1 MKRDFQLINQI
12 HIYNFENKWFFKF
25 QKAKLFEWS
34 PYLGFNLNKKKI
46 LFYYKK
52 IAKFDYCCWKEING
66 CLGSGSMKEIRLLE
80 AKGYGWRR
88 LCFMVLGGSVVEE
101 KKATVVGWF
110 AQKKKIWQWQRGGD
124 LITFDNAW
132 KRDGTVVVE
141 VLLAMEV
148 CGGWL
153 E

>member
-1 MKRDFQLINQI
+1 
-12 HIYNFENKWFFKF
+12 
-25 QKAKLFEWS
+25 
-34 PYLGFNLNKKKI
+34 
-46 LFYYKK
+46 
-52 IAKFDYCCWKEING
+52 
-66 CLGSGSMKEIRLLE
+66 
-80 AKGYGWRR
+80 
-88 LCFMVLGGSVVEE
+88 MVLGGSVVEE

-110 AQKKKIWQWQRGGD
+110 AQKKKKRQWQRGGD